1 MRKLN
6 LFLWFMFF
14 SILYYHL
21 IWCSS
26 TIIVEP
32 CKITVWRLQSAKVPN
47 YACPVVCLYRCCNE
61 IENLYTDFESCIS
74 VIADSR
80 NYDYE
85 INGYIWIV
93 TLLLWV
99 FFSSWFSIYVIV
111 GEEPYM
117 YEHWC
122 LLLNRTGGRSLS
134 PICAACLVQWLP
146 WYNLQVENLL
156 NLVILLNFKIQKKT
170 EKCLLYIIKK
180 YLT

>member
-1 MRKLN
+1 MRLFYFFKINHNCLIHKKFN
-6 LFLWFMFF
+6 IFDFCHEKADLFLWFMFF

-99 FFSSWFSIYVIV
+99 FFVMIF
-111 GEEPYM
+111 
-117 YEHWC
+117 
-122 LLLNRTGGRSLS
+122 
-134 PICAACLVQWLP
+134 
-146 WYNLQVENLL
+146 NLRY
-156 NLVILLNFKIQKKT
+156 
-170 EKCLLYIIKK
+170 C
-180 YLT
+180 

>member
-99 FFSSWFSIYVIV
+99 FFVMIFNLRYCWRRAIYVWALVSVI
-111 GEEPYM
+111 ESYRWSFTIPNLC
-117 YEHWC
+117 C
-122 LLLNRTGGRSLS
+122 LSGSM
-134 PICAACLVQWLP
+134 IALVQPSGWELAE
-146 WYNLQVENLL
+146 LGDFAEFQDT
-156 NLVILLNFKIQKKT
+156 KIKQKNVYYTLSKNT
-170 EKCLLYIIKK
+170 
-180 YLT
+180 

>member
-1 MRKLN
+1 MQ
-6 LFLWFMFF
+6 
-14 SILYYHL
+14 
-21 IWCSS
+21 
-26 TIIVEP
+26 
-32 CKITVWRLQSAKVPN
+32 ITVWRLQSAKVPT

-93 TLLLWV
+93 TLLLW
-99 FFSSWFSIYVIV
+99 FFFR
-111 GEEPYM
+111 
-117 YEHWC
+117 HDFQFT
-122 LLLNRTGGRSLS
+122 LLLAKSHICMSTGVCYWIVQVVVHYPQSVLPVWFNGCLGTTFRLRTCWTWWFCWISR
-134 PICAACLVQWLP
+134 
-146 WYNLQVENLL
+146 Y
-156 NLVILLNFKIQKKT
+156 KKKT